1 MSRKNI
7 FQKLFIGLFTVLI
20 FLIGHRQTVKAQF
33 FGINLDTAI
42 GYSTAKKGVVG
53 GSVGITHP
61 FPFVPNIGFSTLKFE
76 ELEEQQST
84 DARKQVS
91 METKN
96 NLSTINFF
104 YNVPFPVVS
113 MSLGFGYGTFKSQTT
128 VTYLED
134 GAHKGNSPDVNK
146 EQSIPVAEGFIH
158 VGLPFWNIIEFHIGY
173 HAFSAAAVQR
183 DKYRSL
189 DISGISGVDFKK
201 VNYSG
206 GMSTIGIQLAF

>member
-1 MSRKNI
+1 MSRNNTL
-7 FQKLFIGLFTVLI
+7 QKTFVALLAGLILGLGPV
-20 FLIGHRQTVKAQF
+20 QSVKAQF
-33 FGINLDTAI
+33 FGISLDTAI
-42 GYSTAKKGVVG
+42 GYSAAKKGVIG

-61 FPFVPNIGFSTLKFE
+61 IPLVPNIGFSTLAFE

-84 DARKQVS
+84 DASTQIS

-96 NLSTINFF
+96 KLSTINVF

-128 VTYLED
+128 LTYLKNNVHQ
-134 GAHKGNSPDVNK
+134 GTSPDSIK

-173 HAFSAAAVQR
+173 HA
-183 DKYRSL
+183 
-189 DISGISGVDFKK
+189 
-201 VNYSG
+201 
-206 GMSTIGIQLAF
+206 

>member
-1 MSRKNI
+1 MPRKNI

-42 GYSTAKKGVVG
+42 GYSTAKKGVIG

-61 FPFVPNIGFSTLKFE
+61 FPMVPNIGFSTLKFE

-84 DARKQVS
+84 DASKQVS
-91 METKN
+91 MDTKN

>member
-1 MSRKNI
+1 MSRNNTL
-7 FQKLFIGLFTVLI
+7 QKTFVAILAGLILG
-20 FLIGHRQTVKAQF
+20 LGPAQSVKAQF
-33 FGINLDTAI
+33 FGISLDTAI
-42 GYSTAKKGVVG
+42 GYSAAKKGVIG

-61 FPFVPNIGFSTLKFE
+61 IPLVPNIGFSTLAFE

-84 DARKQVS
+84 DASTQIS

-96 NLSTINFF
+96 KLSTINVF

-128 VTYLED
+128 LTYLKNNVHQ
-134 GAHKGNSPDVNK
+134 GTSPDSIK

-183 DKYRSL
+183 DKGRSL
-189 DISGISGVDFKK
+189 DISGISGIDFKK

>member
-1 MSRKNI
+1 MPRKNI

-42 GYSTAKKGVVG
+42 GYSTAKKGVIG

-61 FPFVPNIGFSTLKFE
+61 FPMVPNIGFSTLKFE

>member
-1 MSRKNI
+1 MSLNNTL
-7 FQKLFIGLFTVLI
+7 QKTFVALLAGLILG
-20 FLIGHRQTVKAQF
+20 LGPAQSVKAQF
-33 FGINLDTAI
+33 FGISLDTAI
-42 GYSTAKKGVVG
+42 GYSAAKKGVIG

-61 FPFVPNIGFSTLKFE
+61 IPLVPNIGFSTLAFE

-84 DARKQVS
+84 DASTQIS

-96 NLSTINFF
+96 KLSTINVF

-128 VTYLED
+128 LTYLKNNVHQ
-134 GAHKGNSPDVNK
+134 GTSPDSIK
-146 EQSIPVAEGFIH
+146 EQSVPVAEGFIH

-173 HAFSAAAVQR
+173 HLFSVATINLE
-183 DKYRSL
+183 KGKIYNYEGEGYN
-189 DISGISGVDFKK
+189 ISKGV
-201 VNYSG
+201 YTG

>member
-1 MSRKNI
+1 MSLNNTL
-7 FQKLFIGLFTVLI
+7 QKTFVALLAGLILGLGTA
-20 FLIGHRQTVKAQF
+20 QSVKAQF
-33 FGINLDTAI
+33 FGISLDTAI
-42 GYSTAKKGVVG
+42 GYSAAKKGVIG

-61 FPFVPNIGFSTLKFE
+61 IPLVPNIGFSTLAFE

-84 DARKQVS
+84 DASTQIS

-96 NLSTINFF
+96 KLSTINVF

-128 VTYLED
+128 LTYLKNNVHQ
-134 GAHKGNSPDVNK
+134 GTSPDSIK

-173 HAFSAAAVQR
+173 HLFSVATINLE
-183 DKYRSL
+183 KGKIYNYEGEGYN
-189 DISGISGVDFKK
+189 ISKGV
-201 VNYSG
+201 YAG

>member
-1 MSRKNI
+1 
-7 FQKLFIGLFTVLI
+7 
-20 FLIGHRQTVKAQF
+20 
-33 FGINLDTAI
+33 
-42 GYSTAKKGVVG
+42 
-53 GSVGITHP
+53 
-61 FPFVPNIGFSTLKFE
+61 
-76 ELEEQQST
+76 
-84 DARKQVS
+84 

-96 NLSTINFF
+96 KLSTINFF

-173 HAFSAAAVQR
+173 HAFSAAAIQR

-189 DISGISGVDFKK
+189 DISGISGVNFKK

-206 GMSTIGIQLAF
+206 GMSTIGFQLAF